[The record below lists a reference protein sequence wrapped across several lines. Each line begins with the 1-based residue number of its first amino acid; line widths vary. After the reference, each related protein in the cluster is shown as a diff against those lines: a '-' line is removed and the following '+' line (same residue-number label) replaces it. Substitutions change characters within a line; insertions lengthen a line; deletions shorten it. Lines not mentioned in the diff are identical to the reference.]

1 MDYNTIEQKVKDFI
15 LNELEIAKRHKGDTK
30 MILNGRAIA
39 FGALQ
44 FATNNLFP
52 CYNTDL
58 AEWWEKEIWEKFTN
72 LAEGIE
78 E

>member
-1 MDYNTIEQKVKDFI
+1 MIEKKVKDFI
-15 LNELEIAKRHKGDTK
+15 LNELEDARKYCKNNTQAV
-30 MILNGRAIA
+30 LNHRAIA
-39 FGALQ
+39 YGALQ

-52 CYNTDL
+52 CYNDDL
-58 AEWWEKEIWEKFTN
+58 VDWWEKGVWEKFTD